1 MAAEGLLA
9 DQHVDGD
16 EDADQDVDD
25 DPAEMQ
31 AVLRERGREIVLG
44 EVQVVADPLFGGV
57 DPDVDAAVRPRR
69 FHDVRKGVA
78 RQLVGPVD
86 DADDLLIEVIDQV
99 LDRLDKL
106 GKNLDREGGD
116 DRNQERDGQNRADP
130 ADEVLFALEFPAV
143 GLLIFPDQEAGEQP
157 LEEHHDRVREE
168 RDRKPQKDRLQ
179 DVHEGRDD
187 GEKPG
192 ETVDQ
197 EVKQDHQKSSRDI
210 FMNDMGGL
218 FFIILH
224 DEDAPSERVESVP

>member
-1 MAAEGLLA
+1 
-9 DQHVDGD
+9 
-16 EDADQDVDD
+16 
-25 DPAEMQ
+25 MQ

-57 DPDVDAAVRPRR
+57 DPDIDAAVRPRR
-69 FHDVRKGVA
+69 LHDIRKGVA

-99 LDRLDKL
+99 LDRLDEL
-106 GKNLDREGGD
+106 GKDLDREGGD

-130 ADEVLFALEFPAV
+130 ADEVLFALELPAV

-187 GEKPG
+187 REKPG

-224 DEDAPSERVESVP
+224 GKDAPSERVESVP